1 MLKSNCVIY
10 CGFLPQGGGKGS
22 LVPLFRLL
30 LSNKSII
37 CLNDSLSYLKSND
50 AISYCN
56 VVHKKNSED
65 WKETSKQNLGWIYII
80 FYWQVTKDLQDQLD
94 DLVSITTTRLATFL
108 GVFSFTFS
116 LISLPWNLLNNI
128 GAFLSRCWSTLPCTY
143 IGALL
148 IINILGHRGR
158 DIVANLLR
166 NIITNLTRL
175 IDIIANLVTRNNK
188 IRKMHLNDQ

>member
-1 MLKSNCVIY
+1 M
-10 CGFLPQGGGKGS
+10 
-22 LVPLFRLL
+22 
-30 LSNKSII
+30 
-37 CLNDSLSYLKSND
+37 
-50 AISYCN
+50 
-56 VVHKKNSED
+56 
-65 WKETSKQNLGWIYII
+65 
-80 FYWQVTKDLQDQLD
+80 DLQDELN
-94 DLVSITTTRLATFL
+94 DLVSITTTRLATLL

-116 LISLPWNLLNNI
+116 LVSLSWNLLNNI
-128 GAFLSRCWSTLPCTY
+128 CALLSRCWSTLPCTN

-188 IRKMHLNDQ
+188 IRKMHLNDQQYYTCLEIG